1 MTTIRYTLHCFGHI
15 VQVTDLPGPEGGL
28 LVLYADAQAAANARE
43 SFGLSTDEITADL
56 AVKLS
61 TDEITADLAVKLS
74 TDEITADLAVKLSTD
89 EITADLAVKL
99 STDEI
104 TADLAVKLST
114 DEITADL
121 AVKLS
126 ADDIELAVKLS
137 AGIDASASTTASL
150 PLMEGSEAE
159 DSAEDGGSV
168 AGSLQRSDSGSLEES
183 QEAKKLEGT
192 SLKIPTASSPTS
204 TPKKVQTFQLSQL
217 NWDQLDKKQEWRTAL
232 QLRGLPK
239 RLCDQRAFEALL
251 TSCGL
256 MGSVDKVEVLPPSRG
271 SRVGSAIIHA
281 KYVAEVP
288 KVAKYFHGGMF
299 QGSASPV
306 AVSFATDQGQSGAVK
321 SSSFRSSSSLK
332 LAEPHR
338 IHSSFGIAPPPGLE
352 CHLRSC

>member
-43 SFGLSTDEITADL
+43 SFGLSTDD
-56 AVKLS
+56 
-61 TDEITADLAVKLS
+61 
-74 TDEITADLAVKLSTD
+74 
-89 EITADLAVKL
+89 
-99 STDEI
+99 
-104 TADLAVKLST
+104 
-114 DEITADL
+114 ITADL

-159 DSAEDGGSV
+159 DSAEDGSV

>member
-1 MTTIRYTLHCFGHI
+1 MASSCIVHLPYSSIIGVNMTTIRYTLHCFGHI

-28 LVLYADAQAAANARE
+28 LVLYADAQAAASARE
-43 SFGLSTDEITADL
+43 SFGLSTDD
-56 AVKLS
+56 
-61 TDEITADLAVKLS
+61 
-74 TDEITADLAVKLSTD
+74 
-89 EITADLAVKL
+89 
-99 STDEI
+99 
-104 TADLAVKLST
+104 
-114 DEITADL
+114 ITADL

-159 DSAEDGGSV
+159 DSAEDGSV

-239 RLCDQRAFEALL
+239 RLCDQHAFEALL